1 MPGWTGK
8 QEEGGSMEALW
19 LIVLFALFL
28 LSGQRRRLFGGSKDA
43 KQIDFRGFIWR

>member
-1 MPGWTGK
+1 
-8 QEEGGSMEALW
+8 MEALW

-43 KQIDFRGFIWR
+43 QIDFRDFIWR